1 MQIWKNWKI
10 LKILLIWINLC
21 SFIQVTSSNFGNIFK
36 DETFTPL
43 SSISPAIS
51 SVNSFDTLNEHDL
64 QLINSYNSSEV
75 LDFIAQQINFGPRI
89 PDTDESRLCQNWIV
103 SKLETAANVS
113 LHPFS
118 IKKGA
123 NSCSGTNIVA
133 KINEGHEKIAIF
145 AAHYDSRAVAE
156 KDPNEWLRSQP
167 IDGANDGASGVAVLL
182 ELSQI
187 VSQIVSQSKN
197 KWNYEFWFIFFDAE
211 DQGYSLGYNGLP
223 NFEWCEGST
232 YMAEEMSQ
240 KPENYFSQNQS
251 IDSIKSF
258 ILLDMVGGENLEF
271 IQESHACPDL
281 QEHLFNV
288 GNHIG
293 YGITFPLDRN
303 SYSIIDDH
311 VPFAQIGVPTV
322 DLIIKFWD
330 LSNGWPYHHTQGD
343 NITHISLES
352 LEITGKTILYFI
364 FFTFHPSRDIFPNGF
379 SSPTYFQQNWPTII
393 IFSVGIISVVI
404 YGIITLISRK
414 KLKFRPFPKVTQEN
428 NQNKLQNKQK
438 SKE

>member
-1 MQIWKNWKI
+1 
-10 LKILLIWINLC
+10 
-21 SFIQVTSSNFGNIFK
+21 
-36 DETFTPL
+36 
-43 SSISPAIS
+43 
-51 SVNSFDTLNEHDL
+51 
-64 QLINSYNSSEV
+64 
-75 LDFIAQQINFGPRI
+75 
-89 PDTDESRLCQNWIV
+89 
-103 SKLETAANVS
+103 
-113 LHPFS
+113 
-118 IKKGA
+118 
-123 NSCSGTNIVA
+123 
-133 KINEGHEKIAIF
+133 
-145 AAHYDSRAVAE
+145 
-156 KDPNEWLRSQP
+156 
-167 IDGANDGASGVAVLL
+167 
-182 ELSQI
+182 
-187 VSQIVSQSKN
+187 
-197 KWNYEFWFIFFDAE
+197 
-211 DQGYSLGYNGLP
+211 
-223 NFEWCEGST
+223 
-232 YMAEEMSQ
+232 
-240 KPENYFSQNQS
+240 NQS

-288 GNHIG
+288 GNHFG
-293 YGITFPLDRN
+293 YGTTFPLDRN
-303 SYSIIDDH
+303 SYSIMDDH

-322 DLIIKFWD
+322 VLIIKFWD